1 MTDCLAA
8 RVIRAIR
15 SVVGPESSPLHEPVF
30 AGNEWQYLKE
40 CIDTGNVASQGR
52 FLEIFEDQIQAVT
65 GAGHVV
71 AVASGTAALHI
82 ALKLADVGEGDEVL
96 VPALTFVA
104 TANAVTYCGA
114 VPHFVECEDRTLG
127 IDAELLKHHLANNTE
142 MRDGRCINRHTGR
155 VIKALVPV
163 HVFGHP
169 ADLDGLCDL
178 ARNFCISVVEDAAEG
193 LGSLFR
199 GRHLGTFGLA
209 GVLSFN
215 GNKIITTGNGGAI
228 LTDCATIAD
237 QARHI
242 ATTAK
247 VSHRWEYKHDQVGY
261 NYRLPNMNAALGCAQ
276 IEQLPELVKAKRNL
290 YGKYLAAFQQV
301 AEVELLAEPSKAKS
315 NYWLQAIRL
324 RNGSAQDFNKILEVG
339 NDLGYQLRPIW
350 TPLHQLIA
358 FSECPRASLSTA
370 ENLGQS
376 IINLPSTPH
385 LGSI

>member
-127 IDAELLKHHLANNTE
+127 IDAELLKYHLVNNTE

-178 ARNFCISVVEDAAEG
+178 ARDFCISVVEDAAEG

-199 GRHLGTFGLA
+199 GRHLGTFGLV

-247 VSHRWEYKHDQVGY
+247 VAHRWEYKHDQIGY

-290 YGKYLAAFQQV
+290 YEKYLAAFQQV
-301 AEVELLAEPSKAKS
+301 DEVELLAEPSKAKS

-324 RNGSAQDFNKILEVG
+324 RNGSAKDFNKILEVG